1 MSRLNKNAFPEVT
14 LTLDF
19 GGSGTKGIAQIK
31 GGKPTAFWME
41 PAVIEA
47 PRTSLADKTH
57 NNMGNTYPEN
67 AAWVG
72 VGEEYRAVGYLARS
86 TYSATPGLRPR
97 KYELAVY
104 KTLAAVWVTK
114 QKFKL
119 PDSFHLSLA
128 LLLPPGE
135 FEDSSY
141 LKPMLKEALNQF
153 DTPTGIVNAP
163 LVGYECFPECGG
175 IYAMYC
181 KQAGEAIKRSAIALV
196 MVGYRNASVLVSRR
210 GILDRGKTTNLG
222 MAKMVELVMERTSGF
237 QEQPLISAIV
247 AAGVDPK
254 PAHFLS
260 LVSSGNCSQGSVKS
274 DCTQR
279 SAFGDRSL
287 RDDQIEK
294 IIAAVRTARSE
305 YAIALT
311 SWLREVLPPSV
322 ELDEAIVCG
331 GTADY
336 LRDELDAVF
345 PATPVVWHGAVK
357 IPPTLNEQWL
367 GSRLADVWAL
377 SVYHGAKVRAEAR
390 RMEVEGVVAF
400 HE

>member
-1 MSRLNKNAFPEVT
+1 MGRLSKEAFPEVT

-19 GGSGTKGIAQIK
+19 GGSGTKGIVQIK

-41 PAVIEA
+41 PSVIEA
-47 PRTSLADKTH
+47 PRASLADKTC
-57 NNMGNTYPEN
+57 NLGNAYPEN

-72 VGEEYRAVGYLARS
+72 VGEDYRAVGYLARS

-97 KYELAVY
+97 KYEMAVY
-104 KTLAAVWVTK
+104 KTLAAVWVIK

-135 FEDSSY
+135 FEDSAL
-141 LKPMLKEALNQF
+141 LKPMLKDALNQF
-153 DTPTGIVNAP
+153 DTPTGIVKAN
-163 LVGYECFPECGG
+163 LVGYECFPEGGG

-181 KQAGEAIKRSAIALV
+181 KQAGEAIKRSLLALV

-222 MAKMVELVMERTSGF
+222 MARMVELVMERTSGLKA
-237 QEQPLISAIV
+237 QQLIPAII

-254 PAHFLS
+254 PAHFLK
-260 LVSSGNCSQGSVKS
+260 LVNGS
-274 DCTQR
+274 
-279 SAFGDRSL
+279 DRSL
-287 RDDQIEK
+287 RDTQIEK
-294 IIAAVRTARSE
+294 IIAAVSTARSE

-311 SWLREVLPPSV
+311 SWLKEVLPPLG
-322 ELDEAIVCG
+322 ELDEALVCG

-336 LRDELDAVF
+336 LKDELDAVF
-345 PATPVVWHGAVK
+345 PATPVVWHGGVE

-367 GSRLADVWAL
+367 GSRQCDVWAL
-377 SVYHGAKVRAEAR
+377 SVYHGAKVRAGAGRVVEA
-390 RMEVEGVVAF
+390 VVA
-400 HE
+400 HG